1 MLGAFD
7 LGAGFCRHLGV
18 VNDNELARLR
28 ELVFEFFQALRQRD
42 DLTES
47 LVLSTERCEQAR
59 IADRLRIEELALDLR
74 RAPKRVSESIAETQG
89 VVFPY
94 FCRNRSTRPAVSMSF
109 CFPVKNGWQALQM
122 SVWISATVERVW
134 NVLPQAHFTVAVA
147 YSGCMSAFIGA
158 PQ

>member
-1 MLGAFD
+1 LLGAFD
-7 LGAGFCRHLGV
+7 LGARFGGHFGV

-28 ELVFEFFQALRQRD
+28 ELVIKFFQALGQRD

-47 LVLSTERCEQAR
+47 LVLSSERCEQPT
-59 IADRLRIEELALDLR
+59 IADCLRIGELALDIS
-74 RAPKRVSESIAETQG
+74 RARERVGESITETQG
-89 VVFPY
+89 VGFPY
-94 FCRNRSTRPAVSMSF
+94 FCRKRSTRPAVSTSF

-134 NVLPQAHFTVAVA
+134 NVLPQAHFTVASA